1 MRIYTL
7 LLGILLTLGVA
18 FVAELAIDSA
28 GTQLAAELARDAR
41 HSDPQGPV
49 WYGGML
55 APITVQARRAATP
68 PATPTGFEAF
78 GADAPCA
85 HPPRRSHALA
95 AE

>member
-7 LLGILLTLGVA
+7 LLGLLLTLGVA
-18 FVAELAIDSA
+18 LVAELAIDSA
-28 GTQLAAELARDAR
+28 GARLAAELASDAR
-41 HSDPQGPV
+41 HPAARGPV

-55 APITVQARRAATP
+55 APVTVQATRAVRP
-68 PATPTGFEAF
+68 PATLTGFEAF

-85 HPPRRSHALA
+85 HPPRQSHALA

>member
-7 LLGILLTLGVA
+7 LLGLLLTLGVA

-28 GTQLAAELARDAR
+28 GMRLAAELASDSR
-41 HSDPQGPV
+41 HSDTGGPV

-55 APITVQARRAATP
+55 APITVQATRAAAP
-68 PATPTGFEAF
+68 HATFAGVEAF

>member
-7 LLGILLTLGVA
+7 LLGLLLTLGVA
-18 FVAELAIDSA
+18 FVAELALDSA
-28 GTQLAAELARDAR
+28 GTRLAAELAQDAR
-41 HSDPQGPV
+41 HSDARGPV

-55 APITVQARRAATP
+55 APITVQATRAATP
-68 PATPTGFEAF
+68 PATLAGFEAF

-85 HPPRRSHALA
+85 HPPRHSHALA